1 MKRVLIIVLLLFVSN
16 SLLAQEKERKRVVG
30 TLQMPAEEEV
40 QGVSI
45 YNLNTNAGTVSN
57 DNGQFRIEVGLND
70 SIRISAIQFQEFTVI
85 VNEGVMES
93 GQLNINITEVVNQ
106 LPEVI
111 VSPFDLTGNVNVDVA
126 RIRVVQTPDTL
137 TSREA
142 QFMYFESDAEPRYT
156 SPRRNE
162 AMEMS
167 RTRLVNG
174 LNFVNLFKELLLV
187 SKRDHIQNPE
197 SRQSWDVRELYSDE
211 FFKQNLNIKEEN
223 IPDFIFYADANGLDE
238 KMLQKG
244 NELDLIEFLIEQ
256 SKKYKKQQAR
266 N

>member
-1 MKRVLIIVLLLFVSN
+1 MKRALLIVFLLIVSN
-16 SLLAQEKERKRVVG
+16 SMSGQEKERVRVQG
-30 TLQMPAEEEV
+30 TLQMPEDEEV

-45 YNLNTNAGTVSN
+45 FNLNTNTGTVSN
-57 DNGQFRIEVGLND
+57 DNGQFRLEVGLND
-70 SIRISAIQFQEFTVI
+70 SIQVSAIQFQEFTVI
-85 VNEGVMES
+85 INEGVMES
-93 GQLNINITEVVNQ
+93 RILNINITEVVNQ

-111 VSPFDLTGNVNVDVA
+111 VSPYDLTGNVNVDVT

-142 QFMYFESDAEPRYT
+142 RYMYFEEDTGPQFT

-167 RTRLVNG
+167 RTRMING
-174 LNFVNLFKELLLV
+174 LNFVNLFKELLIL

-197 SRQSWDVRELYSDE
+197 ERHAWDVRELYSDE
-211 FFKQNLNIKEEN
+211 FFRQNLDIEQEF
-223 IPDFIFYADANGLDE
+223 IPDFIYYADANGLDE
-238 KMLQKG
+238 KMLQEG

-256 SKKYKKQQAR
+256 SKKYKKQRAK

>member
-1 MKRVLIIVLLLFVSN
+1 MRKALFLILLLFVSN
-16 SLLAQEKERKRVVG
+16 SFLAQEKERMRVAG
-30 TLQMPAEEEV
+30 TLIMPEDEEV

-57 DNGQFRIEVGLND
+57 DNGQFRLEVGLND
-70 SIRISAIQFQEFTVI
+70 SIRVSAIQFQEFTVI
-85 VNEGVMES
+85 INEGVMES

-106 LPEVI
+106 LPEVV
-111 VSPFDLTGNVNVDVA
+111 VSPYDLTGNVNVDVI
-126 RIRVVQTPDTL
+126 RLRVVKTPDTL
-137 TSREA
+137 SSGDA
-142 QFMYFESDAEPRYT
+142 QYMYFESDAGPRFT

-174 LNFVNLFKELLLV
+174 LNFVNLFKELLII

-211 FFKQNLNIKEEN
+211 FFRQNLDIEQEN
-223 IPDFIFYADANGLDE
+223 IPDFIYYADSNGLDE
-238 KMLQKG
+238 KMLQEG

-256 SKKYKKQQAR
+256 SKKYKKQRAR
-266 N
+266 K